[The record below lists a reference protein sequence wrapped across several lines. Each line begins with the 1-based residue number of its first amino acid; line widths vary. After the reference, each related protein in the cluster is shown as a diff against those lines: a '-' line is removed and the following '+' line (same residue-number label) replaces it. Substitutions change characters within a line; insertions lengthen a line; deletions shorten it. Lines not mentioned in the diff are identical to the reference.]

1 MEKSRAILIRRH
13 RFSETSLL
21 CIWITE
27 THGKVK
33 TSARGALQ
41 PKSPFRG
48 KLDVFHEVEIGFV
61 PPKTGE
67 IHNLREAVL
76 LHPFDG
82 PSVRYANLAVAAYFG
97 DLTDLAT
104 EASAPANEIFT
115 LLERAVTYLRT
126 TTPTHRAVHFFEEE
140 LTRTLGIHSERTDPL
155 HALTTYL
162 GRTLKSRATA
172 LKILN
177 TIRTS

>member
-1 MEKSRAILIRRH
+1 MEKSRALLIRRH
-13 RFSETSLL
+13 RFSESSLL

-48 KLDVFHEVEIGFV
+48 KLDIFHELEIGFD

-67 IHNLREAVL
+67 IHHLREAIL

-104 EASAPANEIFT
+104 EASTPAHGIFF
-115 LLERAVTYLRT
+115 LLHRAVTYLRT
-126 TTPTHRAVHFFEEE
+126 TSPTHRAIHFFEEE
-140 LTRTLGIHSERTDPL
+140 LTKTLGVHSGESDPL
-155 HALTTYL
+155 HSLTTHL
-162 GRTLKSRATA
+162 GRIPKTRANA
-172 LKILN
+172 LKVLN
-177 TIRTS
+177 TV

>member
-21 CIWITE
+21 CIWITG

-41 PKSPFRG
+41 AKSTFRG
-48 KLDVFHEVEIGFV
+48 KLDVFHEVEIGFD
-61 PPKTGE
+61 PPKSGE
-67 IHNLREAVL
+67 IHNLREAIL

-115 LLERAVTYLRT
+115 LLARAVAYLRIT
-126 TTPTHRAVHFFEEE
+126 APTHRAVLFFEEE
-140 LTRTLGIHSERTDPL
+140 LCKILGIHSEKTDPL
-155 HALTTYL
+155 QSLTTHL
-162 GRTLKSRATA
+162 GRIPKTRQPA
-172 LKILN
+172 LKII
-177 TIRTS
+177 TPR